1 MDPNRKVNRLDLH
14 EELVNVLGSRNVYF
28 VPDQSIRLR
37 YPCIIY
43 QLEREDIKRANNKP
57 YLLCNQYQ
65 VTVISY
71 DPDSDEFEGKTI
83 TESNADMQGDSIIER
98 LLYHFEWIERATN
111 RYVVDNLNHDVF
123 TLYY

>member
-57 YLLCNQYQ
+57 YLLCNRYQ

-83 TESNADMQGDSIIER
+83 TDSNVDMQGDTIIER

>member
-57 YLLCNQYQ
+57 YLLRNQYQ

-83 TESNADMQGDSIIER
+83 TDSNVDMQGDSIIER